1 MKYLIMICSNPRS
14 WSHPIFLESDEAAAL
29 SQEERDRMVA
39 DEEAMF
45 AEIAASGE
53 LVSGEALADPSQTMT
68 LRVHNGVP
76 VTTDGPF
83 GEAKEQMAG
92 HWTS

>member
-1 MKYLIMICSNPRS
+1 
-14 WSHPIFLESDEAAAL
+14 
-29 SQEERDRMVA
+29 
-39 DEEAMF
+39 MF
-45 AEIAASGE
+45 SEIAESGE

-76 VTTDGPF
+76 VSTDGPF

-92 HWTS
+92 FFIVDCESPERAREIAARFPDARFGPVVVRPIMSFAGDDV